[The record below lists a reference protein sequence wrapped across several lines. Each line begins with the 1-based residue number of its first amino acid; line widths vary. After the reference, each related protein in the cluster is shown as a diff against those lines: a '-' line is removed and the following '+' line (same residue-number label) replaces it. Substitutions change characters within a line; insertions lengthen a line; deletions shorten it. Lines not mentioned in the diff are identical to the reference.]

1 MSSRQSW
8 TEEKIKEQILL
19 CINGL
24 GLHRMPS
31 KKEVDTYFGNYALSN
46 KITKGKGFYGWAK
59 ELQLPPKRS
68 DTLTGKAG
76 EAIAKAYLEQNGFLV
91 EQMSMRHPYDFL
103 VNGVVKVDVKY
114 SRLYQ
119 TGKWGFYSFRLEKKY
134 PTCDVYLLIS
144 DSPKGEHTFFVVPS
158 KDVMQTQISIGE
170 YMSSYHRYINR
181 LDILTQ
187 YETAI
192 KAVG

>member
-1 MSSRQSW
+1 MSSRQKW
-8 TEEKIKEQILL
+8 TEEKIKEQLL
-19 CINGL
+19 YCINGL
-24 GLHRMPS
+24 DLHRMPS
-31 KKEVDTYFGNYALSN
+31 KQEVDRYFGNYALSN

-59 ELQLPPKRS
+59 ELQLPLKSS

-76 EAIAKAYLEQNGFLV
+76 EAIAKAYLEKNGFMV

-103 VNGVVKVDVKY
+103 VNDVVKVDVKY
-114 SRLYQ
+114 SHLYQ
-119 TGKWGFYSFRLEKKY
+119 TDKWGFYSFRLEKKY

-144 DSPKGEHTFFVVPS
+144 DSPKGEHTFFVVPA

-170 YMSSYHRYINR
+170 HMSSYHRYIGR
-181 LDILTQ
+181 LDVLIQ

-192 KAVG
+192 KAVC